1 MKYSIYK
8 PWLVALAALAT
19 MALTARLGFWQLQR
33 ADDKNHRRALM
44 AQRMAQGDLPASQL
58 AQQPSD
64 LPDQLYRSAR
74 VSGIWL
80 GQHTIHLEN
89 RQMNGRPGFFTL
101 TPLLLA
107 DGSAVLV
114 QRGWQPRHIQD
125 RTLVQTPPN
134 STEIIHLQG
143 RIQPPPSSLF
153 EFNSPTASQNT
164 LASTAIRLN
173 IALDAFSREIGHPLR
188 PLSLLQ
194 LQDEEICLVGHACKA
209 IKHTFL
215 VRAWEPP
222 STDVSKHHG
231 YAFQWF
237 GLCTLIGGLFIWFQI
252 ILPSR
257 TRSNS
262 VR

>member
-33 ADDKNHRRALM
+33 ADDKNHRRALI
-44 AQRMAQGDLPASQL
+44 AQRMAQAELPASQL
-58 AQQPSD
+58 AQEPSD
-64 LPDQLYRSAR
+64 LPDQLYRSIR
-74 VSGIWL
+74 ISGIWL
-80 GQHTIHLEN
+80 AQHTIHLEN

-107 DGSAVLV
+107 DGSAALV

-125 RTLVQTPPN
+125 RTLVQMPHN
-134 STEIIHLQG
+134 STEVIHLQG

-153 EFNSPTASQNT
+153 ELTPPASQNP
-164 LASTAIRLN
+164 LASTTIRLN
-173 IALDAFSREIGHPLR
+173 VALDAFSREIGHPLR

-194 LQDEEICLVGHACKA
+194 LQDEEVCPEGHACTP
-209 IKHTFL
+209 IKNAFL

-222 STDVSKHHG
+222 TTDVSKHHG

-237 GLCTLIGGLFIWFQI
+237 ALCTLIGGLFLWFSI
-252 ILPSR
+252 ILPWR